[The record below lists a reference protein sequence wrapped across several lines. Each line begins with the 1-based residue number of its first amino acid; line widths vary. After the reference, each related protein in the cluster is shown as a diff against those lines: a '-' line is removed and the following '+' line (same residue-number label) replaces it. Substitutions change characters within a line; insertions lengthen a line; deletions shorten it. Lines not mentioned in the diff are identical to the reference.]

1 MSTWVGSSALPSA
14 PRVAT
19 VSAPAVPVAGQ
30 YTLGVATPMSS
41 SVERDGYEGWPGVV
55 LDAGS
60 GVDTA
65 DTAGAAARSR
75 RGHVVLQRGGESGP

>member
-1 MSTWVGSSALPSA
+1 MGGVVGAAERAEGGDGVRS
-14 PRVAT
+14 R
-19 VSAPAVPVAGQ
+19 VPVAGQ

-65 DTAGAAARSR
+65 DTAGAGCTKSAAAM
-75 RGHVVLQRGGESGP
+75 